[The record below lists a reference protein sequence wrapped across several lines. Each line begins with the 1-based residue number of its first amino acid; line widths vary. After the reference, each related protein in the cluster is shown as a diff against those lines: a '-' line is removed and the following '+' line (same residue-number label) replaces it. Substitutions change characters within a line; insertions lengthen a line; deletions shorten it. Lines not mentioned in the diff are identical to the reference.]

1 MLVGAQNEVLAE
13 VPERLTGLEE
23 LQLTLVS
30 RRRAGLD
37 APASTTTRTGRS
49 ARAGRVVTGM
59 VAGRGGAVGAT
70 IARRAGGARARP
82 CTQKAIDLTNWLQ
95 QYRGALLVLGLCGRR
110 QPAGRSQEGSQF
122 LPALA
127 LLDAGARGGSL
138 LLLALQRRRRL
149 RCQPSSAA

>member
-1 MLVGAQNEVLAE
+1 MLAE
-13 VPERLTGLEE
+13 VPERLTGFEE

-82 CTQKAIDLTNWLQ
+82 CTQKAIHVRHWMT
-95 QYRGALLVLGLCGRR
+95 RC
-110 QPAGRSQEGSQF
+110 PAGSVESESN
-122 LPALA
+122 LICEV
-127 LLDAGARGGSL
+127 
-138 LLLALQRRRRL
+138 RL
-149 RCQPSSAA
+149 RRTGEARTIVDRRGL

>member
-1 MLVGAQNEVLAE
+1 MGLVDTHESSQPPAWTPEVLVGAQNEVLAE
-13 VPERLTGLEE
+13 VPERLTSFEE

-70 IARRAGGARARP
+70 IAMRVSHY
-82 CTQKAIDLTNWLQ
+82 II
-95 QYRGALLVLGLCGRR
+95 V
-110 QPAGRSQEGSQF
+110 
-122 LPALA
+122 
-127 LLDAGARGGSL
+127 
-138 LLLALQRRRRL
+138 
-149 RCQPSSAA
+149 

>member
-13 VPERLTGLEE
+13 VPERLTSFEE

-82 CTQKAIDLTNWLQ
+82 CTIMQSEGD
-95 QYRGALLVLGLCGRR
+95 
-110 QPAGRSQEGSQF
+110 RSF
-122 LPALA
+122 ALA
-127 LLDAGARGGSL
+127 TEVLY
-138 LLLALQRRRRL
+138 
-149 RCQPSSAA
+149 

>member
-13 VPERLTGLEE
+13 VPEGLTGFEE

-82 CTQKAIDLTNWLQ
+82 CNQKAIDLPYWLP
-95 QYRGALLVLGLCGRR
+95 RC
-110 QPAGRSQEGSQF
+110 PAGSVYIQWYDCTVRIE
-122 LPALA
+122 PN
-127 LLDAGARGGSL
+127 
-138 LLLALQRRRRL
+138 
-149 RCQPSSAA
+149 

>member
-13 VPERLTGLEE
+13 VPERLTSFEE

-82 CTQKAIDLTNWLQ
+82 CTQKAIDLTYWLP
-95 QYRGALLVLGLCGRR
+95 RC
-110 QPAGRSQEGSQF
+110 PAGSVQRHRRVP
-122 LPALA
+122 PAA
-127 LLDAGARGGSL
+127 ARY
-138 LLLALQRRRRL
+138 
-149 RCQPSSAA
+149 CM

>member
-1 MLVGAQNEVLAE
+1 MLVGELVEVLAE

-37 APASTTTRTGRS
+37 APASTTTRTGRP

-70 IARRAGGARARP
+70 IARQAGGARARP
-82 CTQKAIDLTNWLQ
+82 CTQKAIDLPYWLP
-95 QYRGALLVLGLCGRR
+95 RC
-110 QPAGRSQEGSQF
+110 PAGSVYIQWYDCTVRIE
-122 LPALA
+122 PN
-127 LLDAGARGGSL
+127 
-138 LLLALQRRRRL
+138 
-149 RCQPSSAA
+149 